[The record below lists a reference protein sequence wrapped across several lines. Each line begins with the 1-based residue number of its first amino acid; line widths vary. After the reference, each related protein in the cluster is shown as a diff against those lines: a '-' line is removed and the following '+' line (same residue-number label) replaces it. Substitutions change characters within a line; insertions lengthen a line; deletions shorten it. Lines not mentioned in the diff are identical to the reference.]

1 MDRRTPLNVCA
12 AQATKMHNLFYY
24 TIFLFVLQAHTKNF
38 RSVCENAPA
47 VRMASSIA
55 LKICFFLYFPIDF

>member
-47 VRMASSIA
+47 VRMASRHRVENLLLFI
-55 LKICFFLYFPIDF
+55 FPY